1 MLAPV
6 AEYTFESRVDRVPDL
21 QHDES
26 LSSDE
31 DMAPLQ
37 GNNATLSPSGIPTKR
52 RRVKLFQKNDE
63 RWSAPLQRCI
73 SPRKTTMPL
82 KLSPIEEGAN
92 QQARRPVDD
101 SNNLFSWDVEQLQE
115 PSCSAAPTN
124 EGRDPIALQSQS
136 LQPVPFRDDG
146 SIEINGVSK
155 MPSPERKALVELQ
168 SPIGHAVLFESLR
181 IVAPSPD
188 SPDSNEARHTRV
200 MRQEYDNL
208 ANAPKGIF
216 RKDRRHFGILSGRGT
231 LSRESTLLAANT
243 TVGDATHPQ
252 RDRASR
258 LRRSAPEVRSN
269 HRRSRS
275 CGEVETPQMPVS
287 VERGMPPKLLPFFVD
302 GMDASMD
309 QNSAASSELT
319 DVSLV
324 DASTRSTESSPFEQC
339 RAMLK
344 STGCL
349 CWVQCR
355 TFATRLAQNRALQKI
370 WIALIDILLYVV
382 TIILYVGSIALMGI
396 LWVSEKSM
404 LWLFNQPIFRY
415 VVVLLVRLT
424 TRRKKEAPTEV
435 PPLEDDSARCVKY
448 PTKKKTLWQK
458 MKDKRARKE
467 VD

>member
-1 MLAPV
+1 MVAPTEENIF
-6 AEYTFESRVDRVPDL
+6 ASRVDRVPDL

-37 GNNATLSPSGIPTKR
+37 GSAALSPSGIPVKR

-63 RWSAPLQRCI
+63 KWSAPLQRCI
-73 SPRKTTMPL
+73 SPRKTTMPR
-82 KLSPIEEGAN
+82 KLLPIGEGVS

-115 PSCSAAPTN
+115 PSCFAAPTSDS
-124 EGRDPIALQSQS
+124 ECRGPITLQSHS
-136 LQPVPFRDDG
+136 LPCGDDG
-146 SIEINGVSK
+146 SIERKGVNK
-155 MPSPERKALVELQ
+155 MPSPERVALVELQ
-168 SPIGHAVLFESLR
+168 SPIREAALFESLR
-181 IVAPSPD
+181 IVAPSLD
-188 SPDSNEARHTRV
+188 SPDSGEARHTRV
-200 MRQEYDNL
+200 LRQEFGSL
-208 ANAPKGIF
+208 ANSPKGIF

-231 LSRESTLLAANT
+231 LSRESTSLGANT
-243 TVGDATHPQ
+243 TVEDATHQQ

-269 HRRSRS
+269 HRRARS
-275 CGEVETPQMPVS
+275 CGEMETPQMRVP
-287 VERGMPPKLLPFFVD
+287 VERGIPPKLLPFFVD
-302 GMDASMD
+302 SMDVSMD

-324 DASTRSTESSPFEQC
+324 DATRSTEGSPLGQFYTVI
-339 RAMLK
+339 K

-355 TFATRLAQNRALQKI
+355 SSATRLSQNRSLQRI

-382 TIILYVGSIALMGI
+382 TVILYVSSIALMGI
-396 LWVSEKSM
+396 LLVCEKSM

-424 TRRKKEAPTEV
+424 TRRKKEAPIGPREV
-435 PPLEDDSARCVKY
+435 SPLEDDSARCVKY
-448 PTKKKTLWQK
+448 PAKKKTLWQK
-458 MKDKRARKE
+458 MKKRSRKE